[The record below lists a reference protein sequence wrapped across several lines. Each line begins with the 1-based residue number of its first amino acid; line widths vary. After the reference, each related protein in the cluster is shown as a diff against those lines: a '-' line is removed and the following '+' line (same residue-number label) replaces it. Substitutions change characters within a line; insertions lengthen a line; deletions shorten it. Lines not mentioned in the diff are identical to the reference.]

1 MADTAGL
8 GAWAHIDEPK
18 RVCMDAWHSFPF
30 CPFLLL
36 LQSLCLCKF
45 WVELMEWQAFTE
57 CGLVPNNQ

>member
-1 MADTAGL
+1 
-8 GAWAHIDEPK
+8 
-18 RVCMDAWHSFPF
+18 
-30 CPFLLL
+30 L